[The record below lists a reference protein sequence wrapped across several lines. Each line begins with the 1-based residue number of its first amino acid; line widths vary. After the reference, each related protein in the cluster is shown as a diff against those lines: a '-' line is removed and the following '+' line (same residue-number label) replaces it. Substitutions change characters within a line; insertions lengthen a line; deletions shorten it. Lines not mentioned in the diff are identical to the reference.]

1 MLLVVVSFGQS
12 QKAGTHERV
21 TAERMDA
28 DLTSGAGGTGG
39 CWKVVVVRTA
49 SSVVGA
55 VWNEKSGYDCLCS
68 SLPPPCSAPCGAS
81 QLNCCEANAF
91 VVGDGK
97 N

>member
-1 MLLVVVSFGQS
+1 MLLVDSFGQS
-12 QKAGTHERV
+12 QKRNPRHERV

-68 SLPPPCSAPCGAS
+68 SLPPCSAPGGVS